1 MRKRCKIIFLNIKL
15 NKKKLVLA
23 QNTYVKKRKH
33 TRAKKKKT
41 EEKLK

>member
-23 QNTYVKKRKH
+23 QNTYVKKKKH
-33 TRAKKKKT
+33 TRAKKKNPK
-41 EEKLK
+41 KN